1 MHERAMMEMGKT
13 PLGNT
18 CFTKNKKLGMD
29 AAAAEKGELKGNKVF
44 FILSLDGG
52 GLRCVLLTPT
62 EGHVAPTQLI
72 RPLVRASLQGNR
84 PHHSVGAVGRNLP
97 RPDGACGPLRRRV
110 GWQYC
115 GVGAGHREVCSP
127 CRDGASSWLTP
138 LLL

>member
-29 AAAAEKGELKGNKVF
+29 AAAADKGELKSNKDF

-62 EGHVAPTQLI
+62 ARPRGATTQLI
-72 RPLVRASLQGNR
+72 CPLVRVSIQGNR

-97 RPDGACGPLRRRV
+97 RPDGACRPLRRRV
-110 GWQYC
+110 GRQYC
-115 GVGAGHREVCSP
+115 GVGASHREVCSP
-127 CRDGASSWLTP
+127 RV
-138 LLL
+138 